1 MLLTTSGSA
10 WREPDHGRRP
20 QRRTKAMAAAFMV
33 GALLLAAC
41 SDDNNSSGDTT
52 PTDATTAGA
61 TPPRPG
67 LPSCSATSAPARACS
82 TSWRRRSGPSLDL
95 AVADI
100 DAAGGVNG
108 QPVKVVTAAEAADGD
123 PTTGLDSLLDQG
135 ASVVLGPIGSSSVA
149 KLIPLLDTRKMI
161 ACSASATSSNLTTL
175 DSAERFYRTA
185 LPDPFTV
192 DYAAD
197 AISKLREDNP
207 PEGGRAYKI
216 AMLIRED
223 DYGVSVGA
231 TLANVLL
238 GRGFDVKVISYNP
251 RKVVFTDD
259 AAAVNGFAPDMT
271 LLAPYEEAPRQIDAL
286 LSAGIE
292 SSTIAGLDGL
302 FVPSLGERV
311 SASSPDSVDGVTVLA
326 NTGDRAF
333 IDRLVAKSPRS
344 QVVYGAQMYDCA
356 MTVALAAVASGSVVP
371 TGYGPQLRAVT
382 NDGRK
387 CSTFEDCASKLSS
400 GEDIDYQGA
409 IGNVGFDEHGDPSQ
423 ARYTVARFSGAD
435 LKEVNSQ
442 DITVG
447 AIRQQEAMVSAV
459 FVANLQQVLR
469 SLGYYEGPIDGVY
482 SSAVV
487 AAVGA
492 LQSDLGLPATGI
504 YDAATDAA
512 LREKLGDAST
522 GLDASI
528 MALQQML
535 TDLGLYDGPIDG
547 TYSQA
552 TVDAVKALQAALG
565 VPQTGVID
573 TATLQ
578 AAYEQDL
585 APGNVPTTTTPPTT
599 PRRRPWLPRPR
610 HRRRRRRPRLP
621 RPPPPSPRRRRPR
634 RPPRPSRR
642 RPPSRRRRRR
652 CRSRPRRCNRCSR
665 PTVAS
670 PSCCSW
676 SRRLATAPTSP
687 DWGRSPSSPRPTT
700 RSPRTRGRVRRAAQG
715 PDRRLRLP
723 QLPDRRGTACA
734 STSSR
739 TVRTW
744 RTSTATTATSRSR
757 SRGGTVKV
765 DDATVI
771 PPDQGRRT
779 GC

>member
-20 QRRTKAMAAAFMV
+20 RRRTNVSAAAFMV

-41 SDDNNSSGDTT
+41 SDDNDSSGDTT
-52 PTDATTAGA
+52 PTDATTAVSTA
-61 TPPRPG
+61 TPTGPPLVFGYLNPGPG
-67 LPSCSATSAPARACS
+67 LLDELATAQK
-82 TSWRRRSGPSLDL
+82 TSLDL

-108 QPVKVVTAAEAADGD
+108 QPVKVVTAEEAADGD
-123 PTTGLDSLLDQG
+123 PTTGLDSLIDQG
-135 ASVVLGPIGSSSVA
+135 ASVVLGPVGSASAA

-435 LKEVNSQ
+435 LKEVNSE

-512 LREKLGDAST
+512 LRAKLGDAST

-535 TDLGLYDGPIDG
+535 TDLGLLRRADRRHVLAGDRRRRQGAAGGARRAADRCDRHRHAAGRLRAGPRAGERADDHDRADDRRAHDRG
-547 TYSQA
+547 TTAAPA
-552 TVDAVKALQAALG
+552 TTKATTAPPPATTKPPATNAAAARHDQAAG
-565 VPQTGVID
+565 DHQAGDDDDGAEADQDAATG
-573 TATLQ
+573 ARGRRSLHQ
-578 AAYEQDL
+578 AAAAGRGDWL
-585 APGNVPTTTTPPTT
+585 RHRH
-599 PRRRPWLPRPR
+599 RRTGAVHRLRR
-610 HRRRRRRPRLP
+610 HRRRVQGLP
-621 RPPPPSPRRRRPR
+621 RSSSPSSSRTSR
-634 RPPRPSRR
+634 RPP
-642 RPPSRRRRRR
+642 
-652 CRSRPRRCNRCSR
+652 
-665 PTVAS
+665 
-670 PSCCSW
+670 
-676 SRRLATAPTSP
+676 TS
-687 DWGRSPSSPRPTT
+687 SAT
-700 RSPRTRGRVRRAAQG
+700 RSSRNAP
-715 PDRRLRLP
+715 
-723 QLPDRRGTACA
+723 CA
-734 STSSR
+734 STSCR
-739 TVRTW
+739 PVRW
-744 RTSTATTATSRSR
+744 RTSTASTSTSWSR
-757 SRGGTVKV
+757 ARVRV
-765 DDATVI
+765 
-771 PPDQGRRT
+771 GR
-779 GC
+779 